1 MFFEMIIN
9 WKEFERKFNGQESA
23 AFEKLA
29 RRIFCT
35 RHNLPYVYSYKNQ
48 MGIESDPIE
57 VDGKS
62 RGFQAKYIRNISK
75 NKFARIFILI

>member
-1 MFFEMIIN
+1 
-9 WKEFERKFNGQESA
+9 
-23 AFEKLA
+23 
-29 RRIFCT
+29 
-35 RHNLPYVYSYKNQ
+35 